1 MGWLILNLIFGVFAT
16 LLILG
21 ILSTGMR
28 LEYGKRSERGRAA
41 VAVAKVGATEREQV
55 KTAA

>member
-1 MGWLILNLIFGVFAT
+1 MNLVFGVFAT

-28 LEYGKRSERGRAA
+28 LEYGKRSERGNASAQVVETRATA
-41 VAVAKVGATEREQV
+41 READ
-55 KTAA
+55 KIAA